1 MKASEFKKIIREEVR
16 KETNQQR
23 LNEDMAL
30 VGDIALGVAGG
41 LAGLWALVK
50 GVPLVVGALG
60 SVAGDL
66 ADRMEAKAK
75 EAAAKAKREG
85 RLETIKPIVAKFQ
98 NDTKLADMYQALP
111 PYDKTFGSTQ
121 AQQSNKLRTKQL
133 QDIAKY
139 IKAKLTP
146 EEMAYFEDVSA
157 MLRTG
162 DIKETSALSEAPMAA
177 PTSYDYNN
185 PGDEWKDILT
195 KAMQRFSKFPK
206 NPKVVKD
213 TANLIMAVYK
223 LGGKKVGM
231 NMKPTELQDFANSLI
246 KYDDDKVM
254 KGPVDGL
261 IAYIK
266 NDLDP
271 NGVPNWAN
279 PSVKKELKAGKW
291 SRITPQTK
299 LKVGDEIVKMGNIWF
314 GTIVKIKGDN
324 YYIRYDADYAED
336 KPTKASRRALEGLFA
351 LMRKK

>member
-1 MKASEFKKIIREEVR
+1 MKATEFKKLIREEVR
-16 KETNQQR
+16 NAINEQR

-50 GVPLVVGALG
+50 GAPLVVGALG

-66 ADRMEAKAK
+66 ADKIQAKAK
-75 EAAAKAKREG
+75 QAAEKAKREG

-146 EEMAYFEDVSA
+146 EEMTYFEDVSA

-162 DIKETSALSEAPMAA
+162 DIKETSALSEAPVTA

-185 PGDEWKDILT
+185 PGDEWKNILT

-206 NPKVVKD
+206 NPKVIKD

-223 LGGKKVGM
+223 LGGKKIGKK
-231 NMKPTELQDFANSLI
+231 MKPEDLQNYANSLI

-254 KGPVDGL
+254 NGPVEGL
-261 IAYIK
+261 ITYIK

-271 NGVPNWAN
+271 NGIPNWAS
-279 PSVKKELKAGKW
+279 PGAKKELKAGKW
-291 SRITPQTK
+291 TRITPQTK
-299 LKVGDEIVKMGNIWF
+299 LKVGDEIVRMGDVFF
-314 GTIVKIKGDN
+314 GDIVKIEGN
-324 YYIRYDADYAED
+324 IYHIHFAIDYADE
-336 KPTKASRRALEGLFA
+336 KPTKKTREVLEDSYL
-351 LMRKK
+351 LISKK

>member
-1 MKASEFKKIIREEVR
+1 MKKLELKQIIREEIEKV
-16 KETNQQR
+16 
-23 LNEDMAL
+23 L
-30 VGDIALGVAGG
+30 
-41 LAGLWALVK
+41 
-50 GVPLVVGALG
+50 
-60 SVAGDL
+60 
-66 ADRMEAKAK
+66 K
-75 EAAAKAKREG
+75 EAAV
-85 RLETIKPIVAKFQ
+85 L
-98 NDTKLADMYQALP
+98 
-111 PYDKTFGSTQ
+111 
-121 AQQSNKLRTKQL
+121 
-133 QDIAKY
+133 
-139 IKAKLTP
+139 
-146 EEMAYFEDVSA
+146 
-157 MLRTG
+157 
-162 DIKETSALSEAPMAA
+162 

-185 PGDEWKDILT
+185 PGDEWKNILT
-195 KAMQRFSKFPK
+195 KAMQRFSEFPK
-206 NPKVVKD
+206 NPKVIKD

-231 NMKPTELQDFANSLI
+231 NMKPTELQDFANLLI

-271 NGVPNWAN
+271 NGVPNWAH
-279 PSVKKELKAGKW
+279 PGVKKELKAGKW

-314 GTIVKIKGDN
+314 GTIVKIEGDN